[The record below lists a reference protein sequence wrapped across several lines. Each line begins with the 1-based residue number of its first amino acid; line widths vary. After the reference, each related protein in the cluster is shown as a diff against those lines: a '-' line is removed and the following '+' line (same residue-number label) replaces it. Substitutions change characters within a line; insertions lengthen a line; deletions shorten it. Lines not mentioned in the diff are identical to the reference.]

1 MPKSLS
7 AEHLGTVDQ
16 YYWDSFWSLAGLKA
30 LAAIAGEIGHT
41 ADSRMFESEANGLE
55 LDLLGSFQS
64 VEDRLGE
71 PLIPSTPFRPFD
83 ESAIGSVSCLY
94 PLDLFGGAIPNPEKT
109 LAAIVDRFIDDRG
122 FYHPIIHSGYNAYL
136 TLQVAHALLDKGDIS
151 QAWDIADS
159 IFRQSSATC
168 SYPEAIHP
176 KTGGGAMGDG
186 HHGWAAAEVVL
197 FLRDCM
203 VKERH
208 NRIEIFRGAGFRLM
222 ERGKNLAVVDARTAF
237 GTISVSLE
245 FVTDNSFNIA
255 ISTRLFTKSAPD
267 SIDVFFPW
275 KILKISPSSP
285 QHLIGRE
292 ELPEGTKLR
301 FSSQVSSALVHID
314 G

>member
-1 MPKSLS
+1 
-7 AEHLGTVDQ
+7 
-16 YYWDSFWSLAGLKA
+16 
-30 LAAIAGEIGHT
+30 
-41 ADSRMFESEANGLE
+41 
-55 LDLLGSFQS
+55 
-64 VEDRLGE
+64 
-71 PLIPSTPFRPFD
+71 
-83 ESAIGSVSCLY
+83 
-94 PLDLFGGAIPNPEKT
+94 
-109 LAAIVDRFIDDRG
+109 
-122 FYHPIIHSGYNAYL
+122 
-136 TLQVAHALLDKGDIS
+136 
-151 QAWDIADS
+151 
-159 IFRQSSATC
+159 
-168 SYPEAIHP
+168 
-176 KTGGGAMGDG
+176 MGDG